1 MLHIWM
7 ILEFFYFTKPLKYGN
22 LDFKIQFKGIWV
34 SEGNRGKLAVLNSH
48 FFASQISL
56 KNKKQKYPPYFD
68 LQNSLEREE
77 VFRVGF
83 VLLITY

>member
-7 ILEFFYFTKPLKYGN
+7 TLEFFYFTKPLKNGN

-34 SEGNRGKLAVLNSH
+34 TEGNKRKLAVLNSH

-56 KNKKQKYPPYFD
+56 KNKKPPYFD
-68 LQNSLEREE
+68 LQNSLERLD
-77 VFRVGF
+77 V
-83 VLLITY
+83 